1 MAMAAL
7 PAKGSAM
14 TATADLAIRLRR
26 ASFNRALADA
36 DLAAIGPILA
46 QDVVM
51 VTGTD
56 SGVITGRKAQLMAWK
71 REFAAPDRSIYTRT
85 PDTILAS
92 PIEPIAF
99 EHGHWQG
106 VAASSGILIASGA
119 YTAKWRQ
126 IGSEWLIEAE
136 LYLTLA

>member
-1 MAMAAL
+1 MS
-7 PAKGSAM
+7 PSD
-14 TATADLAIRLRR
+14 DLAIRLRR
-26 ASFNRALADA
+26 ANFNRALADA

-46 QDVVM
+46 PDVVM

-56 SGVITGRKAQLMAWK
+56 SGVIAGRKAQILAWK
-71 REFAAPDRSIYTRT
+71 REFGAPERTVYTRT
-85 PDTILAS
+85 PDDILIS

-106 VAASSGILIASGA
+106 IAADDGHAVASGR
-119 YTAKWRQ
+119 YSAKWRR
-126 IGSEWLIEAE
+126 IRDEWQIEAE

>member
-1 MAMAAL
+1 
-7 PAKGSAM
+7 M

-71 REFAAPDRSIYTRT
+71 REFAAPDRSI
-85 PDTILAS
+85 
-92 PIEPIAF
+92 
-99 EHGHWQG
+99 
-106 VAASSGILIASGA
+106 
-119 YTAKWRQ
+119 
-126 IGSEWLIEAE
+126 
-136 LYLTLA
+136 

>member
-56 SGVITGRKAQLMAWK
+56 SGVIAGRKEQLMAWK

-85 PDTILAS
+85 PDTILVS
-92 PIEPIAF
+92 PVEPIAF
-99 EHGHWQG
+99 EHGQWRALPHRPASSSPRAPTPPNG
-106 VAASSGILIASGA
+106 GSLAASG
-119 YTAKWRQ
+119 
-126 IGSEWLIEAE
+126 
-136 LYLTLA
+136 